1 MRLPTVP
8 FWIPWLFKHR
18 LWQGPQRDNHGQ
30 PAVYLT
36 FDDGP
41 IPEVTPWVLDEL
53 AAAKA
58 KATFFCI
65 GDNACKHPEL
75 VAAILKQ
82 GHALGNHTQNH
93 CKGTETD
100 TQTYVDNALA
110 FHTKTGIQTKLFRPP
125 YGKLSGS
132 QARALKK
139 RGYTLVMWSLLSY
152 DWDKSFSPEKIQS
165 ILRKNVQP
173 GSIVVFH
180 DSLKAENNLRQVL
193 PNFLRAL
200 NDMGLVMLPLK
211 ESKLSGNWA

>member
-8 FWIPWLFKHR
+8 FWIPWLFKRR
-18 LWQGPQRDNHGQ
+18 LWQGPRRDDHGR
-30 PAVYLT
+30 PAIYLT

-41 IPEVTPWVLDEL
+41 IPEVTPWVLNQL

-65 GDNACKHPEL
+65 GDNAFKHPDL
-75 VAAILKQ
+75 VTEILKQ

-100 TQTYVDNALA
+100 TQTYVDNTLA
-110 FHTKTGIQTKLFRPP
+110 FHAKTGIQTKLFRPP
-125 YGKLSGS
+125 YGKLSGA
-132 QARALKK
+132 QARELKK
-139 RGYTLVMWSLLSY
+139 LGYTLVMWSLLSY
-152 DWDKSFSPEKIQS
+152 DWDKSFSPEKIQR

-173 GSIVVFH
+173 GSIIVFH

-193 PNFLRAL
+193 PNFLSAL